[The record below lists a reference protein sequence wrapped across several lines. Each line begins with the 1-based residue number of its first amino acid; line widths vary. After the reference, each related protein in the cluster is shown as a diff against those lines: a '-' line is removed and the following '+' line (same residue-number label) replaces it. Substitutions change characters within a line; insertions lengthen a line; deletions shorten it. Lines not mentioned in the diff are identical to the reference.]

1 MLGKLPA
8 SVVGNRAFLSRPA
21 APALTAI
28 TAKGDHSQDG
38 ITSVEV
44 HQCIECIEARR
55 SNIQAGAAGSGG
67 QSR

>member
-1 MLGKLPA
+1 MLGEIAGFCGWEPRI
-8 SVVGNRAFLSRPA
+8 SVA
-21 APALTAI
+21 ACGTGLD
-28 TAKGDHSQDG
+28 GDHSQDG

-55 SNIQAGAAGSGG
+55 SNIQADAAGSGG